1 MKIQT
6 VKIKGWGKLVNLV
19 SAFLLIG
26 IGFVYLY
33 PILYMAVVSVMPTSD
48 LINPTIQWLPTAL
61 DFGSF
66 SLVSNIMEYPKT
78 LVNTLLLASVCAA
91 VSTLVCCL
99 VGYALARYP
108 VPGKNCGHL
117 FCCLCLLFRRMWLQ
131 CRDMCYL
138 RSFIW

>member
-48 LINPTIQWLPTAL
+48 LMQMTSC
-61 DFGSF
+61 F
-66 SLVSNIMEYPKT
+66 
-78 LVNTLLLASVCAA
+78 
-91 VSTLVCCL
+91 
-99 VGYALARYP
+99 
-108 VPGKNCGHL
+108 
-117 FCCLCLLFRRMWLQ
+117 
-131 CRDMCYL
+131 
-138 RSFIW
+138 